1 MPKINRIT
9 AKKTFGQIL
18 KQKKLE
24 KLKTEQA
31 RVQANIAQ
39 KEAEFDSFV
48 KQTAKDML
56 KDFQNPRIEMN
67 VIDYSNLHNRIY
79 DKLFTDSVWA
89 SWSKMSNP
97 KRKK

>member
-39 KEAEFDSFV
+39 KEPEFDSFV

-56 KDFQNPRIEMN
+56 
-67 VIDYSNLHNRIY
+67 Y
-79 DKLFTDSVWA
+79 
-89 SWSKMSNP
+89 
-97 KRKK
+97 

>member
-56 KDFQNPRIEMN
+56 
-67 VIDYSNLHNRIY
+67 Y
-79 DKLFTDSVWA
+79 
-89 SWSKMSNP
+89 
-97 KRKK
+97 